1 MISTL
6 AVSPPQTRPFIAVD
20 SHLQAQDDITLKY
33 SKIIELNN
41 SLKDDISNER
51 FKKINIL
58 ENMIASIMVITN
70 RVSQ

>member
-33 SKIIELNN
+33 SKIIDLNN
-41 SLKDDISNER
+41 SLKDDISN
-51 FKKINIL
+51 
-58 ENMIASIMVITN
+58 
-70 RVSQ
+70 